1 MSDEKNEPK
10 KFNVKSKPVAA
21 GGANKYPFN
30 DITLKYGNLD
40 VTAVTQSAILLVQ
53 LSDGTTLYYSAQM
66 EDRGYRADWQATLYA
81 QVNGVNIDQWD

>member
-40 VTAVTQSAILLVQ
+40 VTAVT
-53 LSDGTTLYYSAQM
+53 
-66 EDRGYRADWQATLYA
+66 
-81 QVNGVNIDQWD
+81 